1 MYTHTLS
8 LYTCGCVP
16 LFMKKA
22 KFQFFKVT
30 FLWKKL
36 RCEIKCNSLQQNIVK
51 ALMITYHQLCVR
63 YFQVIRLPDTLKLI
77 KSKFVTK
84 HFLSVFYYYVTS
96 TVASERK
103 NISFYVK
110 FWGIVIQACNTLSF
124 SSVASS
130 TALPGFNYLSSHP

>member
-16 LFMKKA
+16 LFMKKS
-22 KFQFFKVT
+22 KIPVFQSYFFM
-30 FLWKKL
+30 KKL

-103 NISFYVK
+103 NISFYVN
-110 FWGIVIQACNTLSF
+110 FGGIVIQACNTLSF
-124 SSVASS
+124 SGVASS
-130 TALPGFNYLSSHP
+130 TALPGFNYLSNHP